1 MFQDFK
7 KRQALNEHFKS
18 SRKKQ
23 EVIFIKTFIYK
34 EHVIQRNQKIE
45 TKIHMNIDVKMNMIS
60 QCFIIKQSMSLLNVN
75 LSRFIWMNDQN
86 VYCYDVYKMCYWL
99 KNSWSI
105 EKKDISIFYAI
116 DKKESSLILS
126 MLNMQFKHIQ
136 INMIART
143 WCFDM
148 NDHTFKLFIA
158 EDFVKALQNKF
169 IMYAFIMI
177 NVIKESIIEHQ
188 VKVMNN
194 VMSRITNAFETQTLL
209 IKLKEYEDVFLTKSV
224 NKLFLHEDHDHAIE
238 ITAKSSYELLY
249 NLLNT

>member
-1 MFQDFK
+1 LFQDFK

>member
-1 MFQDFK
+1 MSIHQFDVTYKLFQDFK

-45 TKIHMNIDVKMNMIS
+45 MKIHMNIDVKMNVIS

-86 VYCYDVYKMCYWL
+86 VYCYDVYKMCYRL

-126 MLNMQFKHIQ
+126 MLNMKFKHI
-136 INMIART
+136 
-143 WCFDM
+143 
-148 NDHTFKLFIA
+148 
-158 EDFVKALQNKF
+158 
-169 IMYAFIMI
+169 
-177 NVIKESIIEHQ
+177 
-188 VKVMNN
+188 
-194 VMSRITNAFETQTLL
+194 
-209 IKLKEYEDVFLTKSV
+209 
-224 NKLFLHEDHDHAIE
+224 
-238 ITAKSSYELLY
+238 
-249 NLLNT
+249 

>member
-1 MFQDFK
+1 LSIHQFDVTYKLFQDFK

-45 TKIHMNIDVKMNMIS
+45 MKIHMNIDVKMNVIS

-86 VYCYDVYKMCYWL
+86 VYCYDVYKMCYRL

-126 MLNMQFKHIQ
+126 MLNMKFKHI
-136 INMIART
+136 
-143 WCFDM
+143 
-148 NDHTFKLFIA
+148 
-158 EDFVKALQNKF
+158 
-169 IMYAFIMI
+169 
-177 NVIKESIIEHQ
+177 
-188 VKVMNN
+188 
-194 VMSRITNAFETQTLL
+194 
-209 IKLKEYEDVFLTKSV
+209 
-224 NKLFLHEDHDHAIE
+224 
-238 ITAKSSYELLY
+238 
-249 NLLNT
+249 